1 MVTQNDAWAMS
12 RSVAAK
18 QKYLTLAQFIDGR
31 VGDFQV
37 ATNGGF
43 WVAAGGYGT
52 LDDCKIILR
61 TETK

>member
-1 MVTQNDAWAMS
+1 MVMQNDAWAMS
-12 RSVAAK
+12 RSAAAK

-43 WVAAGGYGT
+43 WVAAGV
-52 LDDCKIILR
+52 
-61 TETK
+61 